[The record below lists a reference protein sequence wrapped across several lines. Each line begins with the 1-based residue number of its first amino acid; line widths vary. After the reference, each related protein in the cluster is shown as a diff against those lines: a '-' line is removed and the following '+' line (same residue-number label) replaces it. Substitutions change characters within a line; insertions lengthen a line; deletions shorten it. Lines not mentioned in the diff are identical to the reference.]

1 LVSKGTL
8 RMYNEELDEKIEFF
22 KKKENDLSENE
33 LNYKIG

>member
-1 LVSKGTL
+1 
-8 RMYNEELDEKIEFF
+8 MYNEELDEKIEFF